1 MKDFVDS
8 RDRELAAA
16 TFDRNVIVTAGA
28 GTGKTTLLIDRLTHL
43 LVRFPEPLKVTE
55 IVALTFTNKAADEMK
70 SRLRE
75 RLQALLSVNLDQ
87 DPSGES
93 ESKIRSELK
102 LLMERYHRTKDQIDV
117 LAREALRNV
126 ERSAIGTIHSFAATL
141 LRLYPIEAGLDPRF
155 REDDG
160 SRFEQ
165 LFQEQW
171 ALWLDQ
177 ELARDGERKDRW
189 KQVLRRLTLEELRE
203 LAFCLGSE
211 TVPLEGLSE
220 SANASGIPDSIARW
234 LKDIESEGRG
244 LIENHPGDTR
254 LIAALSRAALA
265 VIQETLG
272 RGRVENGSL
281 QEEKTL
287 LETKG
292 VNAVQG
298 WSAEEVRQAK
308 DLARIARRL
317 VHVDTELFQRLCDL
331 LVPFIRR
338 CREALVSQGFVS
350 FDGLL
355 VRARDLVRDHPE
367 VREELKRQFKA
378 ILIDEFQD
386 TDPIQYEI
394 LLYLGEQIGRSARRW
409 ENVKLAQGKLFIVG
423 DPKQSIYA
431 FRRADIEA
439 YLHVVHKMIERQG
452 GVEYKL
458 ITNFRSHAA
467 ILDVVNGIFE
477 RIIEPSAGL
486 QPPYVAIHSSAGAD
500 DPPANG
506 SLPFRQV
513 LLRKVACDDT
523 PSADIARRM
532 EAESLARW
540 LDEEVIE
547 KATFIDRDGK
557 RALVQPRDIAL
568 LLRKLTDVHL
578 YLEPLRRRGIPY
590 VVEGERHFFA
600 AQEIIDAVNLLRAV
614 DNPYDRT
621 ALVGILRSA
630 VGGLQDK
637 EIYDLHCRRLLDYRL
652 VNPTL
657 PPSVQELYGALRDL
671 RTQTRKLPVG
681 EAVSLIFSRI
691 PVRILAARSFNG
703 EQAVANLE
711 KIRQMAERTG
721 REGCS
726 TMKEVIARLRQ
737 SILDLKEEGES
748 ALAEESVDAVRI
760 LSVHKAK
767 GLEFPVVVLAGSH
780 AAVDQREP
788 RTGAQHDWSSNLIG
802 LNVADC
808 WNLAGVFLAEKARLR
823 SLEEQK
829 RVFYVAMTRAREHLT
844 ISCGPTGKPTNGC
857 FLGLLANALG
867 DVAAEKSS
875 GFIPAGK
882 GRIESRAV
890 REELLP
896 PKLAKRRSDAK
907 PPSFDLQSYVRFWEK
922 RKAEYEKISQRPLFA
937 TPTSLKLRE
946 RELAES
952 FVARE
957 ASDAS
962 DRALLIGTLAHRFL
976 QQWDF
981 ASDSGDFLDQLA
993 RFLERWPDGRLG
1005 ADRNAVSAEL
1015 GEIFRVFFSSPAYAE
1030 LRSTRILGRET
1041 PLLMPWDG
1049 QIMEGVIDLIYEKEG
1064 KLYLADYKTDR
1075 VEKKDLPRLAATYR
1089 LQAQIYSEAARKSLA
1104 RHVAGF
1110 KLLFLRLGEG
1120 FDIALDRHS
1129 IQGSLPF

>member
-1 MKDFVDS
+1 
-8 RDRELAAA
+8 
-16 TFDRNVIVTAGA
+16 
-28 GTGKTTLLIDRLTHL
+28 
-43 LVRFPEPLKVTE
+43 
-55 IVALTFTNKAADEMK
+55 
-70 SRLRE
+70 
-75 RLQALLSVNLDQ
+75 
-87 DPSGES
+87 
-93 ESKIRSELK
+93 
-102 LLMERYHRTKDQIDV
+102 MERYHRTKDQIDV
-117 LAREALRNV
+117 LAREALRNI

-177 ELARDGERKDRW
+177 ELSRDAERKDRW

-203 LAFCLGSE
+203 LAFCLGPE
-211 TVPLEGLSE
+211 TVPLEALSE
-220 SANASGIPDSIARW
+220 AAKASGIPDSIARW
-234 LKDIESEGRG
+234 LKAIEREGRR
-244 LIENHPGDTR
+244 LIDNHPGDAR
-254 LIAALSRAALA
+254 LIAALTRAAVA
-265 VIQETLG
+265 VIQETPE
-272 RGRVENGSL
+272 RGRVDNESL
-281 QEEKTL
+281 TAERLL
-287 LETKG
+287 LETKS

-298 WSAEEVRQAK
+298 WSGEEVRQAK
-308 DLARIARRL
+308 DLARVARRL
-317 VHVDTELFQRLCDL
+317 VRVDPELFQVLWEL

-355 VRARDLVRDHPE
+355 VRARDLVRDHRA

-394 LLYLGEQIGRSARRW
+394 LLYLGERIGGGARRW
-409 ENVKLAQGKLFIVG
+409 EDVQLAQGKLFIVG

-458 ITNFRSHAA
+458 VTNFRSHAA
-467 ILDVVNGIFE
+467 ILDVVNGVFE
-477 RIIEPSAGL
+477 RLIQPSAGL
-486 QPPYVAIHSSAGAD
+486 QPPYVAIHPAGAGD
-500 DPPANG
+500 GPPDG

-513 LLRKVACDDT
+513 LLRRVACDET
-523 PSADIARRM
+523 ASADTARRM
-532 EAESLARW
+532 EAENLARW
-540 LDEEVIE
+540 LDEELID

-557 RALVQPRDIAL
+557 QSLVQPRDIAL

-637 EIYDLHCRRLLDYRL
+637 QIYDLHCRRLLDYRL
-652 VNPTL
+652 VDPIL
-657 PPSVQELYGALRDL
+657 PAPVQELYRALRDL
-671 RTQTRKLPVG
+671 RAQTRELPVG
-681 EAVSLIFSRI
+681 EAVSLVFSRI
-691 PVRILAARSFNG
+691 PIRILAARSFNG

-711 KIRQMAERTG
+711 KIRRMAERMG
-721 REGCS
+721 REGSS

-737 SILDLKEEGES
+737 SVLDLKEEGES
-748 ALAEESVDAVRI
+748 ALAEESVDAVHI

-767 GLEFPVVVLAGSH
+767 GLEFPVVVLAGAH

-802 LNVADC
+802 VNVADR
-808 WNLAGVFLAEKARLR
+808 WNLAGVFLAEKSRLR
-823 SLEEQK
+823 SVEEQK

-844 ISCGPTGKPTNGC
+844 ISCGPTGKPADGC
-857 FLGLLANALG
+857 FLGLLVDALG
-867 DVAAEKSS
+867 DVVEKGS
-875 GFIPAGK
+875 GLVPAGQ
-882 GRIESRAV
+882 GRIESRTV

-896 PKLAKRRSDAK
+896 PKPAKRRSGAM

-922 RKAEYEKISQRPLFA
+922 RKAEHRKISQRPLFA

-952 FVARE
+952 FVAGE
-957 ASDAS
+957 ARAAS

-981 ASDSGDFLDQLA
+981 ASDGSDFLDRLA
-993 RFLERWPDGRLG
+993 RFLGRWPDDRLG
-1005 ADRNAVSAEL
+1005 SDRNVVFSEL
-1015 GEIFRVFFSSPAYAE
+1015 GEIFRVFFPSATYAE
-1030 LRSTRILGRET
+1030 LRSARILGREV
-1041 PLLMPWDG
+1041 PLLMAWDG
-1049 QIMEGVIDLIYEKEG
+1049 QIMEGVIDLIYEKKG

-1075 VEKKDLPRLAATYR
+1075 VERKDLPRLGEMYR
-1089 LQAQIYSEAARKSLA
+1089 LQAEIYSEAARRSLG
-1104 RHVAGF
+1104 RPVAGF

-1129 IQGSLPF
+1129 IQRSLPF

>member
-87 DPSGES
+87 DPASES

-102 LLMERYHRTKDQIDV
+102 LLMERYHRTKDLVDA
-117 LAREALRNV
+117 LAREALRNI
-126 ERSAIGTIHSFAATL
+126 ERSSIGTIHSFAATL

-160 SRFEQ
+160 SRFER

-177 ELARDGERKDRW
+177 ELSRDGERKDRW
-189 KQVLRRLTLEELRE
+189 KRILRRLKLEELRE

-211 TVPLEGLSE
+211 TLPLEGLSE
-220 SANASGIPDSIARW
+220 AANASGTPDSISRW
-234 LKDIESEGRG
+234 LRDLESAG
-244 LIENHPGDTR
+244 LKVVENHPGDAR

-265 VIQETLG
+265 VIHETLES
-272 RGRVENGSL
+272 GRVENGSL
-281 QEEKTL
+281 REEKML
-287 LETKG
+287 LETKA
-292 VNAVQG
+292 VSAVQG
-298 WSAEEVRQAK
+298 WSAEEVGQAK

-317 VHVDTELFQRLCDL
+317 VQVDTELFRLLCDL

-355 VRARDLVRDHPE
+355 VRARDLVRDHPG

-394 LLYLGEQIGRSARRW
+394 LLYLGEQTGRSARRW
-409 ENVKLAQGKLFIVG
+409 ENVALAQGKLFIVG

-467 ILDVVNGIFE
+467 ILDAVNGIFE
-477 RIIEPSAGL
+477 RLILPSAGL
-486 QPPYVAIHSSAGAD
+486 QPPYVAIESSSGAGDA
-500 DPPANG
+500 PANG

-547 KATFIDRDGK
+547 KATLIGRDGK
-557 RALVQPRDIAL
+557 PALVRPRDVAL

-614 DNPYDRT
+614 ENPYDRT

-630 VGGLQDK
+630 VGALDDK
-637 EIYDLHCRRLLDYRL
+637 VIYDLHCRRLLDYRL
-652 VNPTL
+652 VNPAL
-657 PPSVQELYGALRDL
+657 PPSIQEMYGALRDL
-671 RTQTRKLPVG
+671 RARTRKLPVG
-681 EAVSLIFSRI
+681 EAVSLIFQRV
-691 PVRILAARSFNG
+691 PLRILAARSFNG

-711 KIRQMAERTG
+711 KIREMAERMG
-721 REGCS
+721 REGS
-726 TMKEVIARLRQ
+726 ATMKEVIERLRRNV
-737 SILDLKEEGES
+737 LDLKEEAES

-767 GLEFPVVVLAGSH
+767 GLEFPVVILAGSH

-802 LNVADC
+802 LNVAER

-844 ISCGPTGKPTNGC
+844 ISCGPAVKPANGC

-867 DVAAEKSS
+867 DAAGETSA

-882 GRIESRAV
+882 GRIESQAV

-896 PKLAKRRSDAK
+896 PRLAKRRSDAK
-907 PPSFDLQSYVRFWEK
+907 PPSFDFESYVRFWEQ
-922 RKAEYEKISQRPLFA
+922 RKAEYERISRTPLFA
-937 TPTSLKLRE
+937 TPTSLKVRE

-952 FVARE
+952 FVARQ

-962 DRALLIGTLAHRFL
+962 DRALVIGTLAHGFL

-981 ASDSGDFLDQLA
+981 ASDGGDFLDRLA
-993 RFLERWPDGRLG
+993 PFLERRLDA
-1005 ADRNAVSAEL
+1005 ADRDSAAAEL
-1015 GEIFRVFFSSPAYAE
+1015 AEIFRIFFPSPAYAE
-1030 LRSTRILGRET
+1030 LRSARILGRET
-1041 PLLMPWDG
+1041 PLLAARDG
-1049 QIMEGVIDLIYEKEG
+1049 QIMEGVIDLIYEKNG

-1075 VEKKDLPRLAATYR
+1075 VGKKDLAELAANYR
-1089 LQAQIYSEAARKSLA
+1089 LQAEIYSEAARRSLG
-1104 RHVAGF
+1104 RPVAGF

-1120 FDIALDRHS
+1120 FDIALDRPS